1 MSATMDGSAGKEKR
15 SRRLRRFAFVVI
27 VLAAAASI
35 VAARRPAATIAAAPA
50 PAPATAALKVRT
62 ISNDATYDGVVI
74 HAVAMPI
81 ITRTSG
87 RLTSAAAEGTTIA
100 AGQSLFEVDARPTVL
115 LLGDTPAWRDLS
127 FASTPGPDV
136 KQLQD
141 NLVTLGFDPGHEI
154 VADGTFSDAT
164 ASAIIRWQEQ
174 LGVTATGSVTLGS
187 VLFEPSPII
196 VGVHQVEVGAS
207 VAPGTALADAQ
218 LAAVTMQFTLP
229 ADARSVIAI
238 GQAVDVTMPD
248 RSSAKA
254 TFASIGT
261 ATDATS
267 GATITVGRGTIDAKP
282 SATAITDLATIKVRV
297 SQTIGDQVLVA
308 PAAALTSHVD
318 GTFTVTVLHP
328 DGSTKVVPVK
338 VGVAANGTVAITGDG
353 VAADTKVL
361 VPSNA

>member
-15 SRRLRRFAFVVI
+15 SRRRRRAAVVLI
-27 VLAAAASI
+27 VLAAVAS
-35 VAARRPAATIAAAPA
+35 VAVARRPASTIAVVTPPA
-50 PAPATAALKVRT
+50 PVTAVLKVRT

-81 ITRTSG
+81 ATRTTG
-87 RLTSAAAEGTTIA
+87 RLTAIADEGTTVA
-100 AGQSLFEVDARPTVL
+100 AGQTLFEVDAHPTVL
-115 LLGDTPAWRDLS
+115 LLGTTPAWRDIS

-141 NLVTLGFDPGHEI
+141 NLVAIGLDPDHRI
-154 VADGTFSDAT
+154 TADGTFSDAT
-164 ASAIIRWQEQ
+164 AQAIIRWQEQ
-174 LGVTATGSVTLGS
+174 LGVTATGSLSLGS

-196 VGVHQVEVGAS
+196 VGVHQVSVGAS

-254 TFASIGT
+254 TIASIGT

-267 GATITVGRGTIDAKP
+267 GNTITVGRGTIEAKGA
-282 SATAITDLATIKVRV
+282 ATAVPDLATIKVRV

-318 GTFTVTVLHP
+318 GTFTVTVVNG
-328 DGSTKVVPVK
+328 DGSLRSMVVKP
-338 VGVAANGTVAITGDG
+338 GVSANGSVAITGDG

-361 VPSNA
+361 LPSNA